1 MEEYFDSVVKLF
13 IPENL
18 IKIGG
23 LGLLLFIVFA
33 ETGLF
38 IGFFLPGDSLLFTAG
53 LLCSTKVLPVHIVTL
68 MLGLNLAAIL
78 GNITGYLFGKRVGP
92 KLFNRDD
99 SFIFKK
105 RYVAITKSFYDR
117 HGGKAL
123 IIGRFLPIIRT
134 FAPILS
140 GVIELKFKVFF
151 AYTVIGSILWTS
163 AMTLSAYFLAKLF
176 PTLKDHL
183 GLVVVFL
190 IIITAIPVLTTYLKE
205 RKREKVIPPKES

>member
-1 MEEYFDSVVKLF
+1 MEEYFESVAKLF

-18 IKIGG
+18 IRIGG

-53 LLCSTKVLPVHIVTL
+53 ILCSTHVLDVNIVTL
-68 MLGLNLAAIL
+68 MVGLNVAAIL
-78 GNITGYLFGKRVGP
+78 GNITGYYFGRRVGP
-92 KLFNRDD
+92 KLFTRED
-99 SFIFKK
+99 SLIFKK
-105 RYVAITKSFYDR
+105 RYVAITQAFYER

-123 IIGRFLPIIRT
+123 ILGRFLPIIRT

-140 GVIELKFKVFF
+140 GVIRLDLKIFLV
-151 AYTVIGSILWTS
+151 YTVVGSVLWTS
-163 AMTLSAYFLAKLF
+163 LMTLSAYFLAKPF
-176 PTLKDHL
+176 PELKNHL

-190 IIITAIPVLTTYLKE
+190 IVVTAIPVITTYRKE
-205 RKREKVIPPKES
+205 KRRENPK